1 MNTKYV
7 SAERFLI
14 KLMGGSPTFG
24 HLIQCHRECDE
35 ISQADLARKMNISR
49 AHLCQIEKG
58 QKLVTAQR
66 AARFA
71 RILGYSEVL
80 FIEMAFQ
87 DQLRKAGL
95 NFRVNLE
102 AA

>member
-1 MNTKYV
+1 MNTK
-7 SAERFLI
+7 SLTAESYLRR
-14 KLMGGSPTFG
+14 LMGGNPTFG
-24 HLIQCHRECDE
+24 RLIQCHRECDE
-35 ISQADLARKMNISR
+35 ISQAELARKMKISR

-58 QKLVTAQR
+58 QKLVTPQR
-66 AARFA
+66 AAKFA
-71 RILGYSEVL
+71 RVLGYSEAL

-87 DQLRKAGL
+87 DQLQKAGL